1 MSINKKN
8 SIKIM
13 VKNNK
18 GKERLNSVSET
29 KMSDQKLLREKIASI
44 INEKSSNKSQY
55 LLFYLIKLF
64 EKRKYKLASKE
75 EIMSIIKK
83 VYDKDPKFF
92 RTFNNEKFKSK
103 QSISS
108 TLVRIFN
115 KICSKKNNLYK
126 LNERATLK
134 YLNKSLNTEDNSS
147 KTPCKIFSR
156 KNKIKKERTSEA
168 EEEEE
173 IKIKQEDIKIKE
185 EKEENFLIKEEKK
198 ECDENM
204 TIEIIEENKENNEK
218 NLFYLFNNK
227 KLYDDFYLYLGEE
240 EQYEKLQEIIEK
252 YMEKYNNNKIEENN
266 KFKILGI
273 MGKIIN
279 IKKKLVELFKAKKDY
294 ENLSSELEIKRNMIK
309 YFLEIFY
316 VNIKAIKTMQ
326 SHSNLSDIVLE
337 AKNIYKEDKK
347 RQNII
352 FGQMI
357 NKTKDIRN
365 SVMNSD
371 NIKNEIISEL
381 ESIVEDFKKNNNISI
396 ENINELGDIVKILVN
411 GRYSYIIR
419 EDISEDIIEKYNKC
433 INMIEESLNLD
444 NN

>member
-1 MSINKKN
+1 
-8 SIKIM
+8 M

-29 KMSDQKLLREKIASI
+29 KMSEQKLLREKIITI
-44 INEKSSNKSQY
+44 INEKSNNSKSQY
-55 LLFYLIKLF
+55 LLFYLVKIF
-64 EKRKYKLASKE
+64 EKMKYKLVSKE
-75 EIMSIIKK
+75 EIIQLIKK
-83 VYDKDPKFF
+83 VYDKDPQFF

-134 YLNKSLNTEDNSS
+134 YLKKSLNSEDNSS
-147 KTPCKIFSR
+147 KTPYKIFS
-156 KNKIKKERTSEA
+156 IKKEIKKEKTSE
-168 EEEEE
+168 EKDEE

-185 EKEENFLIKEEKK
+185 EKEENLLIKEEKK
-198 ECDENM
+198 ENEENM
-204 TIEIIEENKENNEK
+204 SIEIIEENKENNEK
-218 NLFYLFNNK
+218 NLFHLFNNK

-279 IKKKLVELFKAKKDY
+279 IKKKLVELFKAKKEY

-316 VNIKAIKTMQ
+316 INIKAIKTMQ
-326 SHSNLSDIVLE
+326 NHSNLSDIVLE

-381 ESIVEDFKKNNNISI
+381 ESVVEDFKKNSNISI
-396 ENINELGDIVKILVN
+396 ENINELGDIAKILVN

>member
-1 MSINKKN
+1 
-8 SIKIM
+8 M

-29 KMSDQKLLREKIASI
+29 KMSEQKLLREKIITI
-44 INEKSSNKSQY
+44 INEKSNNSKSQY
-55 LLFYLIKLF
+55 LLFYLVKIF
-64 EKRKYKLASKE
+64 EKRKYKLVSKE
-75 EIMSIIKK
+75 EIIQLIKK
-83 VYDKDPKFF
+83 VYDKDPQFF

-134 YLNKSLNTEDNSS
+134 YLKKSLNSEDNSS
-147 KTPCKIFSR
+147 KTPYKIFSR
-156 KNKIKKERTSEA
+156 KKEIKKEKVS
-168 EEEEE
+168 EEEDEE

-185 EKEENFLIKEEKK
+185 EKEENLLIKEEKK
-198 ECDENM
+198 ENEENM
-204 TIEIIEENKENNEK
+204 SIEIIEENKENNEK
-218 NLFYLFNNK
+218 NLFHLFSNK

-316 VNIKAIKTMQ
+316 INIKAIKTMQ
-326 SHSNLSDIVLE
+326 NHSNLSDIVLE

-381 ESIVEDFKKNNNISI
+381 ESVIEDFKKNNNISI

>member
-1 MSINKKN
+1 
-8 SIKIM
+8 M
-13 VKNNK
+13 VKNNN

-29 KMSDQKLLREKIASI
+29 KMSEQKLLREKIITI
-44 INEKSSNKSQY
+44 INEKSNNSKSQF
-55 LLFYLIKLF
+55 LLFYLVKIF
-64 EKRKYKLASKE
+64 EKRKYKLVSKE
-75 EIMSIIKK
+75 EIIQIIKK
-83 VYDKDPKFF
+83 VYDKDPQFF

-134 YLNKSLNTEDNSS
+134 YLKKSLNSEDNSS
-147 KTPCKIFSR
+147 KTPYKIFSR
-156 KNKIKKERTSEA
+156 KKEIKKEKVS
-168 EEEEE
+168 EEEDEE

-185 EKEENFLIKEEKK
+185 EKEENLLIKEEKK
-198 ECDENM
+198 ENEENM
-204 TIEIIEENKENNEK
+204 SIEIIEENKENNEK
-218 NLFYLFNNK
+218 NLFHLFSNK

-266 KFKILGI
+266 KFKILVI

-279 IKKKLVELFKAKKDY
+279 IKKKLVELFKAKKEY

-316 VNIKAIKTMQ
+316 INIKAIKTMQ

-381 ESIVEDFKKNNNISI
+381 ESVVEDFKKNSNISI
-396 ENINELGDIVKILVN
+396 ENINELGDIAKILVN

>member
-1 MSINKKN
+1 
-8 SIKIM
+8 M

-29 KMSDQKLLREKIASI
+29 KMSEQKLLREKIITI
-44 INEKSSNKSQY
+44 INEKSNSNKSQY
-55 LLFYLIKLF
+55 LLFYLVKIF
-64 EKRKYKLASKE
+64 EKRKYKLVSKE
-75 EIMSIIKK
+75 EIMQLIKK
-83 VYDKDPKFF
+83 VYDKDPQFF

-126 LNERATLK
+126 LNERTTLK
-134 YLNKSLNTEDNSS
+134 YLKKSLNSEDNSS
-147 KTPCKIFSR
+147 KTPYKIFSR
-156 KNKIKKERTSEA
+156 KKEIKKEKVS
-168 EEEEE
+168 EEEDEE

-185 EKEENFLIKEEKK
+185 EKEENLLIKEEKK
-198 ECDENM
+198 ENEENM
-204 TIEIIEENKENNEK
+204 SIEIIEENKENNEK
-218 NLFYLFNNK
+218 DLFYLFNNK

-381 ESIVEDFKKNNNISI
+381 ESVIEDFKKNNNISI

-411 GRYSYIIR
+411 GRYSYIER

>member
-1 MSINKKN
+1 
-8 SIKIM
+8 M

-75 EIMSIIKK
+75 EIMTIIKK

-156 KNKIKKERTSEA
+156 KNKIKKEKTSEA

-185 EKEENFLIKEEKK
+185 EKEENLLIKEEKK

-218 NLFYLFNNK
+218 NLFQLFNNK
-227 KLYDDFYLYLGEE
+227 KLYDDFYLYLAEE
-240 EQYEKLQEIIEK
+240 GQYEQLQEIIEK

-279 IKKKLVELFKAKKDY
+279 VKKKLVELFKAKKEY
-294 ENLSSELEIKRNMIK
+294 ENLSAELEIKKNVIK
-309 YFLEIFY
+309 YFVEIFH
-316 VNIKAIKTMQ
+316 VNIKSIKNMQ
-326 SHSNLSDIVLE
+326 SHSNLSDILLE
-337 AKNIYKEDKK
+337 AKNIYKEDKN

-352 FGQMI
+352 FGQLVSKI
-357 NKTKDIRN
+357 KEIRN

-371 NIKNEIISEL
+371 NIKNDIISEL
-381 ESIVEDFKKNNNISI
+381 ESIVEYLKKSANANI
-396 ENINELGDIVKILVN
+396 ENINAFFEIVKNLVS

-419 EDISEDIIEKYNKC
+419 EDLSEDIIEKYNKC
-433 INMIEESLNLD
+433 INMIEDSLNLD
-444 NN
+444 NNLL

>member
-1 MSINKKN
+1 
-8 SIKIM
+8 M

-29 KMSDQKLLREKIASI
+29 KMSEQKLLREKIITI
-44 INEKSSNKSQY
+44 INEKSNNSKSQY
-55 LLFYLIKLF
+55 LLFYLVKIF
-64 EKRKYKLASKE
+64 EKRKYKLVSKE
-75 EIMSIIKK
+75 EIIQLIKK
-83 VYDKDPKFF
+83 VYDKDPQFF

-134 YLNKSLNTEDNSS
+134 YLKKSLNTEDNSS
-147 KTPCKIFSR
+147 KTPYKIFSR
-156 KNKIKKERTSEA
+156 KKEIKKEKTSE
-168 EEEEE
+168 EEDEE

-185 EKEENFLIKEEKK
+185 EKEDNLLIKEEKK
-198 ECDENM
+198 ENEENM
-204 TIEIIEENKENNEK
+204 SIEIIEENKENNEK
-218 NLFYLFNNK
+218 NLFHLFSNK

-294 ENLSSELEIKRNMIK
+294 ENLSSELEIKRNTIK

-316 VNIKAIKTMQ
+316 INIKAIKTMQ

-381 ESIVEDFKKNNNISI
+381 ESVIEDFKKNNNISI

>member
-1 MSINKKN
+1 
-8 SIKIM
+8 M
-13 VKNNK
+13 VKNNN

-29 KMSDQKLLREKIASI
+29 KMSEQKLLREKIITI
-44 INEKSSNKSQY
+44 INEKSNNSKSQY
-55 LLFYLIKLF
+55 LLFYLVKIF
-64 EKRKYKLASKE
+64 EKRKYKLVSKE
-75 EIMSIIKK
+75 EIMQLIKK
-83 VYDKDPKFF
+83 VYDKDPQFF

-134 YLNKSLNTEDNSS
+134 YLKKSLNSEDNSS
-147 KTPCKIFSR
+147 KTPYKIFSR
-156 KNKIKKERTSEA
+156 KKEIKKEKVS
-168 EEEEE
+168 EEEDEE

-185 EKEENFLIKEEKK
+185 EKEENLLIKEEKK
-198 ECDENM
+198 ENEENM
-204 TIEIIEENKENNEK
+204 SIEIIEENKENNEK

-279 IKKKLVELFKAKKDY
+279 IKKKLVELFKAKKEY
-294 ENLSSELEIKRNMIK
+294 ENLSSQLEIKRNMIK

-316 VNIKAIKTMQ
+316 INIKAIKTMQ
-326 SHSNLSDIVLE
+326 NHSNLSDIVLE

-371 NIKNEIISEL
+371 NIKNDIISEL
-381 ESIVEDFKKNNNISI
+381 ESVVEDFKKNSNISI

>member
-1 MSINKKN
+1 
-8 SIKIM
+8 M

-29 KMSDQKLLREKIASI
+29 KMSEQKLLREKIITI
-44 INEKSSNKSQY
+44 INEKSNNSKSQY
-55 LLFYLIKLF
+55 LLFYLVKIF
-64 EKRKYKLASKE
+64 EKRKYKLVSKE
-75 EIMSIIKK
+75 EIIQLIKK
-83 VYDKDPKFF
+83 VYDKDPQFF

-134 YLNKSLNTEDNSS
+134 YLKKSLNSEDNSS
-147 KTPCKIFSR
+147 KTPYKIFSR
-156 KNKIKKERTSEA
+156 KKEIKKEKAS
-168 EEEEE
+168 EEEDED

-185 EKEENFLIKEEKK
+185 EKEENLLIKEEKK
-198 ECDENM
+198 ENEENM
-204 TIEIIEENKENNEK
+204 SIEIIEENKENNEK

-381 ESIVEDFKKNNNISI
+381 ESVIEDFKKNNNISI

>member
-1 MSINKKN
+1 
-8 SIKIM
+8 M

-29 KMSDQKLLREKIASI
+29 KMSEQKLLREKIITI
-44 INEKSSNKSQY
+44 INEKSNSNKSQY
-55 LLFYLIKLF
+55 LLFYLVKIF
-64 EKRKYKLASKE
+64 EKRKYKLVSKE
-75 EIMSIIKK
+75 EIIQLIKK
-83 VYDKDPKFF
+83 VYDKDPQFF

-134 YLNKSLNTEDNSS
+134 YLKKSLNTEDNSS
-147 KTPCKIFSR
+147 KTPYKIFSR
-156 KNKIKKERTSEA
+156 KKEIKKEKTSE
-168 EEEEE
+168 EEDEE

-185 EKEENFLIKEEKK
+185 EKEENLLIKEEKK
-198 ECDENM
+198 ENEENM
-204 TIEIIEENKENNEK
+204 SIEIIEENKENNEK
-218 NLFYLFNNK
+218 NLFHLFSNK

-294 ENLSSELEIKRNMIK
+294 ENLSSELEIKRNTIK

-316 VNIKAIKTMQ
+316 INIKAIKTMQ

-381 ESIVEDFKKNNNISI
+381 ESVIEDFKKNNNISI

>member
-1 MSINKKN
+1 
-8 SIKIM
+8 M
-13 VKNNK
+13 VKNNN

-29 KMSDQKLLREKIASI
+29 KMSEQKLLREKIITI
-44 INEKSSNKSQY
+44 INEKSNNSKSQF
-55 LLFYLIKLF
+55 LLFYLVKIF
-64 EKRKYKLASKE
+64 EKRKYKLVSKE
-75 EIMSIIKK
+75 EIIQIIKK
-83 VYDKDPKFF
+83 VYDKDPQFF

-134 YLNKSLNTEDNSS
+134 YLKKSLNSEDNSS
-147 KTPCKIFSR
+147 KTPYKIFSR
-156 KNKIKKERTSEA
+156 KKEIKKEKVS
-168 EEEEE
+168 EEEDEE

-185 EKEENFLIKEEKK
+185 EKEENLLIKEEKK
-198 ECDENM
+198 ENEENM
-204 TIEIIEENKENNEK
+204 SIEIIEENKENNEK
-218 NLFYLFNNK
+218 NLFHLFSNK

-279 IKKKLVELFKAKKDY
+279 IKKKLVELFKAKKEY
-294 ENLSSELEIKRNMIK
+294 ENLSSQLEIKRNMIK

-316 VNIKAIKTMQ
+316 INIKAIKTMQ

-381 ESIVEDFKKNNNISI
+381 ESVVEDFKKNSNISI

>member
-1 MSINKKN
+1 
-8 SIKIM
+8 M

-29 KMSDQKLLREKIASI
+29 KMSEQKLLREKIISI
-44 INEKSSNKSQY
+44 INEKSNSKSQY
-55 LLFYLIKLF
+55 LLFYLVKIF
-64 EKRKYKLASKE
+64 EKRKYKLVSKE
-75 EIMSIIKK
+75 EIIQIIKK
-83 VYDKDPKFF
+83 VYDKDPQFF

-134 YLNKSLNTEDNSS
+134 YLKKSLNTEDNSS
-147 KTPCKIFSR
+147 KTPYKIFSR
-156 KNKIKKERTSEA
+156 KKEIKKEKVSE

-185 EKEENFLIKEEKK
+185 EKEENLLIKEEKK
-198 ECDENM
+198 ENEENM
-204 TIEIIEENKENNEK
+204 SIEIIEENKENNEK
-218 NLFYLFNNK
+218 NLFYLFSNK

-279 IKKKLVELFKAKKDY
+279 IKKKLVELFKAKKEY
-294 ENLSSELEIKRNMIK
+294 ENLSSQLEIKRNMLK

-316 VNIKAIKTMQ
+316 VNIKAIKTMH
-326 SHSNLSDIVLE
+326 SHLNLSDIVLE

-371 NIKNEIISEL
+371 KIKNDIISEL
-381 ESIVEDFKKNNNISI
+381 ESVVEDFKKSNNTNI
-396 ENINELGDIVKILVN
+396 ENINELDDIVKILVN

-433 INMIEESLNLD
+433 INVFEESLNLD
-444 NN
+444 NNLL